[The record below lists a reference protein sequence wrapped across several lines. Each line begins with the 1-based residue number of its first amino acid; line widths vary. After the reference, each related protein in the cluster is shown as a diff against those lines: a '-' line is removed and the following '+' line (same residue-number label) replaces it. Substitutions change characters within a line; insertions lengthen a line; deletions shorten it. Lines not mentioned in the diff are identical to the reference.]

1 MLQQE
6 LPEAEMPEASIAFSE
21 VTPLL
26 LSVALHPFFFNSALV
41 GQVISTW
48 KARECKCR
56 PMWDGGF
63 QRQSF

>member
-1 MLQQE
+1 MSVLQQE

-48 KARECKCR
+48 KARE
-56 PMWDGGF
+56 
-63 QRQSF
+63 